1 MNEGMAGE
9 WAVAG
14 ARSLMELCVYG
25 VNMLC
30 LAFVW
35 CDSSR
40 VVSCRVQ
47 KSTVQYRVSRLLIK
61 YELHIIHT
69 YILYSEEIYVYKK
82 QTNLTY
88 AKNESQ

>member
-30 LAFVW
+30 LAFV
-35 CDSSR
+35 
-40 VVSCRVQ
+40 
-47 KSTVQYRVSRLLIK
+47 
-61 YELHIIHT
+61 
-69 YILYSEEIYVYKK
+69 
-82 QTNLTY
+82 
-88 AKNESQ
+88 